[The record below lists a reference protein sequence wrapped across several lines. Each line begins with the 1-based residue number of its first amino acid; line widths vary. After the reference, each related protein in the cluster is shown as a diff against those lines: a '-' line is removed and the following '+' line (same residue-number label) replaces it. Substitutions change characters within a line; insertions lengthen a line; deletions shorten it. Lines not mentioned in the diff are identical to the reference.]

1 MTLEKDDEFN
11 KDDIIDRLK
20 SKGQDGYRMITY
32 VDFLFSPA
40 VFMLFTILNM
50 KFMFKRGH
58 PAYNRMKLYGIFMY
72 AQDQNVYTL
81 TGVSYLCRNDEVLKC
96 FTNGITPSPNC
107 LDDFL
112 RKSNPLVMKALS
124 ICTLVE
130 LNDLGSLDFR
140 RIYCDSTDAKI
151 NGSINYKVRLYDL
164 KCFKLLSEWNLLHNG
179 NAVKMNKNRKK
190 LIKLLEKYEN
200 DEEMVDCIKH
210 VLNNYGL
217 YRKDCLS

>member
-81 TGVSYLCRNDEVLKC
+81 TGVSYLCKNDEVLKC
-96 FTNGITPSPNC
+96 FYEWYY
-107 LDDFL
+107 
-112 RKSNPLVMKALS
+112 S
-124 ICTLVE
+124 I
-130 LNDLGSLDFR
+130 
-140 RIYCDSTDAKI
+140 A
-151 NGSINYKVRLYDL
+151 
-164 KCFKLLSEWNLLHNG
+164 
-179 NAVKMNKNRKK
+179 
-190 LIKLLEKYEN
+190 
-200 DEEMVDCIKH
+200 
-210 VLNNYGL
+210 
-217 YRKDCLS
+217 